1 MLQIGKHYLE
11 ISSSCKNSP
20 ASSISL
26 IAVDTAKVAE
36 VVMEVHGLW
45 ISVLMC
51 FVSMALLIY
60 YLGVLALTGVGTIFI
75 LSIIPLVVTKNL
87 IKYRKRLLTDSD
99 KRIKYIT
106 EIFQS
111 IKVIKVY
118 CWETKFIKT
127 LLDIRN
133 TEMKSIDKILS
144 MRRMAALTYV
154 TIAPITQLITYMSL
168 ALYKGQLEP
177 IHVYSTLL
185 LFTTLRVILNY
196 IPFCITSIM
205 ECKLSL
211 QRITNFLKLPKVPV
225 RFDYIYSQDIAI
237 FADDATFSWDSTAK
251 PCLTGMTFQI
261 PSGALVA
268 VTGNVGGGKSSFLNC
283 IMGQMHLMSG
293 ILKTKKTSFGYVPQ
307 QAWILGG
314 TVRENILFGK
324 SYDHNLYTETVKIC
338 ALNRDLET
346 FPNGDQTIIGD
357 NGATLSGGQK
367 QRINIAR
374 AVYSQSE
381 ILLMDDPLSALD
393 TRISQYLFD
402 ACFMTYSKTKTKLLV
417 TNQMHLL
424 HQTDYIIVIDHGCV
438 IQQGEFNLLMHQD
451 GMFQGMM
458 SSFNH
463 ISNIDQSNEQVK
475 IIPNRRFSY
484 LTNPIAT
491 NQHKQ
496 QSKPKLINDNMLR
509 PTMIQLIQSYLTIC
523 GWKNAAIWFILL
535 LLQNASL
542 FISDR
547 WLVAW
552 SGHKLGLSQAT
563 YIYTYS
569 VLIVIVIVVNMMGL
583 AKAIKLSSSTA
594 TVIHNNTV
602 EMLFKAQS
610 SYYDTIAIGKII
622 DRFSKEQSV
631 VDLLLAFG
639 LNNSTYL
646 FINFLCFICLM
657 AVYNSMFA
665 IVVPFVLLGFYKLQK
680 YYRRSSREIKRLDTQ
695 SRAPVLSIFSTIMNG
710 STMIQAFDQQQTFMQ
725 KLFLQTDIINRVNF
739 VSQCSVRWLGQY
751 ADVLG

>member
-1 MLQIGKHYLE
+1 LYNGSNASYVWYFKNQVKVQQIIFSIYL
-11 ISSSCKNSP
+11 
-20 ASSISL
+20 
-26 IAVDTAKVAE
+26 
-36 VVMEVHGLW
+36 
-45 ISVLMC
+45 
-51 FVSMALLIY
+51 
-60 YLGVLALTGVGTIFI
+60 LA
-75 LSIIPLVVTKNL
+75 
-87 IKYRKRLLTDSD
+87 
-99 KRIKYIT
+99 
-106 EIFQS
+106 
-111 IKVIKVY
+111 
-118 CWETKFIKT
+118 
-127 LLDIRN
+127 IR
-133 TEMKSIDKILS
+133 
-144 MRRMAALTYV
+144 
-154 TIAPITQLITYMSL
+154 
-168 ALYKGQLEP
+168 
-177 IHVYSTLL
+177 
-185 LFTTLRVILNY
+185 
-196 IPFCITSIM
+196 
-205 ECKLSL
+205 
-211 QRITNFLKLPKVPV
+211 
-225 RFDYIYSQDIAI
+225 
-237 FADDATFSWDSTAK
+237 
-251 PCLTGMTFQI
+251 
-261 PSGALVA
+261 
-268 VTGNVGGGKSSFLNC
+268 
-283 IMGQMHLMSG
+283 
-293 ILKTKKTSFGYVPQ
+293 KTSFGYVPQ

-751 ADVLG
+751 ADVLATICIFTVVLVIIIQIDNIDVSLVSLSIVYAASIGQILIVIINSTIELENNMESIDVCIKFSKDILQEAPHETNIDEGLLGQGWPSYGMLQMKDVTLQYKSDSPAVLHHLSFDISPSCRVGIVGRSGAGKSSLVVALFRLVEITSGAIIIDNVNISKVGLGMLRSNMSIIPQDPVLFKGTVRSNMDPFTEYDDDIIWQALAEVNLKIFVESLPGKLFAVIGDSKGVTFSTGQKKSAMYSKSISQTTKDIGTR